1 MPHKYRVAIIGAGMI
16 CNAAHLPALTPLR
29 KRGAV
34 EVVAVADIRPEAAR
48 ETAQRYEIPAWYDDP
63 QKMLDEVKP
72 DWVSVCTPNRRHN
85 LSILALRAG
94 ANVMCE
100 KPLALTWREA
110 KEMFDV
116 ARQEGKLLFPCQ
128 SRRWSPD
135 MDFAS
140 DVVRKGLLGKPYFAD
155 LSFVRRY
162 GIPTWGMFHMKS
174 ENGGSPFCD
183 LGVHFLDSLLWMTG
197 NPRVVSVSGSMYDII
212 AQKGED
218 VLLSIKESGAAGGLF
233 TPRPY
238 DPSEF
243 SVEDSAMGSMRMEG
257 GLSVNFK
264 FTWAMHQ
271 PTAKHITICGDRGGL
286 DVEQMVLYQNVG
298 GYQGE
303 TKLKYFD
310 NRPFAGVPFDAHHY
324 MYEHVLNVLDGK
336 EEPRV
341 KPEET
346 LNVVSAIEAFYRS
359 AEENREIRTEDLEGY
374 TI

>member
-1 MPHKYRVAIIGAGMI
+1 MPCTRPPGTGELIRHALEHRVKKIILGLGGSATTDGGAGLAGALGI
-16 CNAAHLPALTPLR
+16 SFLDKDGKELEPGGVHLRELASISTDGLLR
-29 KRGAV
+29 
-34 EVVAVADIRPEAAR
+34 EAAGC
-48 ETAQRYEIPAWYDDP
+48 EFLVACDVKNHLCGPLGAAAVFGP
-63 QKMLDEVKP
+63 QKGADEEQVKILDAA
-72 DWVSVCTPNRRHN
+72 
-85 LSILALRAG
+85 LAHYAAVL
-94 ANVMCE
+94 
-100 KPLALTWREA
+100 K
-110 KEMFDV
+110 D
-116 ARQEGKLLFPCQ
+116 KLHC
-128 SRRWSPD
+128 
-135 MDFAS
+135 AA
-140 DVVRKGLLGKPYFAD
+140 AD
-155 LSFVRRY
+155 TD
-162 GIPTWGMFHMKS
+162 G
-174 ENGGSPFCD
+174 
-183 LGVHFLDSLLWMTG
+183 
-197 NPRVVSVSGSMYDII
+197 
-212 AQKGED
+212 
-218 VLLSIKESGAAGGLF
+218 SGAAGGLF

>member
-1 MPHKYRVAIIGAGMI
+1 MGIEIQIQEGPPGAVHKARSCHYRCGMI
-16 CNAAHLPALTPLR
+16 CNAAHLPALTSLR

-34 EVVAVADIRPEAAR
+34 VALRGGHPDRGCTR
-48 ETAQRYEIPAWYDDP
+48 NSAQRYEIPAWYDDP
-63 QKMLDEVKP
+63 QKMLLDEVKTRLGE
-72 DWVSVCTPNRRHN
+72 VCTPNRRHN

-174 ENGGSPFCD
+174 ENGGPFCD

-197 NPRVVSVSGSMYDII
+197 NPRVVSVSGSACMISLPRRE
-212 AQKGED
+212 GC
-218 VLLSIKESGAAGGLF
+218 
-233 TPRPY
+233 TP
-238 DPSEF
+238 F
-243 SVEDSAMGSMRMEG
+243 
-257 GLSVNFK
+257 
-264 FTWAMHQ
+264 H
-271 PTAKHITICGDRGGL
+271 
-286 DVEQMVLYQNVG
+286 
-298 GYQGE
+298 QGE
-303 TKLKYFD
+303 RSGR
-310 NRPFAGVPFDAHHY
+310 RPVYPAP
-324 MYEHVLNVLDGK
+324 L
-336 EEPRV
+336 
-341 KPEET
+341 
-346 LNVVSAIEAFYRS
+346 
-359 AEENREIRTEDLEGY
+359 
-374 TI
+374 

>member
-174 ENGGSPFCD
+174 ENGGGPFCD

-238 DPSEF
+238 DPAS
-243 SVEDSAMGSMRMEG
+243 SAWRTPPWQHAHGRGPVSQLQVYLGHASAHRKAHYHLRRSGRSGCGADGPLPECRR
-257 GLSVNFK
+257 LSGRDQTQVF
-264 FTWAMHQ
+264 
-271 PTAKHITICGDRGGL
+271 
-286 DVEQMVLYQNVG
+286 
-298 GYQGE
+298 
-303 TKLKYFD
+303 
-310 NRPFAGVPFDAHHY
+310 
-324 MYEHVLNVLDGK
+324 
-336 EEPRV
+336 
-341 KPEET
+341 
-346 LNVVSAIEAFYRS
+346 
-359 AEENREIRTEDLEGY
+359 
-374 TI
+374 

>member
-162 GIPTWGMFHMKS
+162 EMCIRDRPG
-174 ENGGSPFCD
+174 
-183 LGVHFLDSLLWMTG
+183 TG
-197 NPRVVSVSGSMYDII
+197 R
-212 AQKGED
+212 
-218 VLLSIKESGAAGGLF
+218 
-233 TPRPY
+233 R
-238 DPSEF
+238 
-243 SVEDSAMGSMRMEG
+243 
-257 GLSVNFK
+257 
-264 FTWAMHQ
+264 
-271 PTAKHITICGDRGGL
+271 C
-286 DVEQMVLYQNVG
+286 
-298 GYQGE
+298 
-303 TKLKYFD
+303 
-310 NRPFAGVPFDAHHY
+310 NRCHD
-324 MYEHVLNVLDGK
+324 
-336 EEPRV
+336 
-341 KPEET
+341 
-346 LNVVSAIEAFYRS
+346 
-359 AEENREIRTEDLEGY
+359 
-374 TI
+374 